1 MSSKTVPEQ
10 VYKFGP
16 ACISGHTLDLN
27 CYAPVQIV
35 RSTAP
40 EESKVYL

>member
-16 ACISGHTLDLN
+16 ACISGHTLDFD
-27 CYAPVQIV
+27 CYTP
-35 RSTAP
+35 
-40 EESKVYL
+40 L